1 MLGGRQKLPDK
12 DLLKIESSSGTAEGT
27 AEGTADGAASLFD
40 NVESDIESEINKLVK
55 RKETKTLGSDT
66 KNETQKP
73 FSVTSEM
80 LLNAYP
86 NNLFYSNGDKHYETP
101 ILTSPSSMKEGQ
113 LSNSNFESLFNE
125 IKTNNKDNTDIANIT
140 LEQCLTQYNSIIDN
154 PEKHSDIHYLINLFL
169 LLQNDVSCFNISNS
183 FVNVKEDDKIMTG
196 GMDEQREGPFPLQR
210 EDPDPQPYDQ
220 LFEIEDREEEIIQLG
235 PGNNLLVY
243 LIPSTVVFIGLC
255 ALSSL
260 FGMPVEDP
268 MFTGGLIAASI
279 IITTN
284 GGIRM
289 LNLIGNGANDN
300 LIPYVQGNRLIDTGI
315 RGLRRIVNITLIQPN
330 IERLVGNGIIR
341 PMALLNPN
349 IRLQRLIINN
359 NQFDDDLR
367 QRLRLLDEERVQR
380 AIRDGHVA
388 DAIRAG
394 DNPQLNAL
402 DARENER
409 LVAYAAGIQPE
420 LDNLRQQVAGAE
432 QQRREEYTKPVFKLQ
447 SQEIIQDFLKTKQT
461 ELGILIPH
469 FSEKQDKTQ
478 LQQFTPLP
486 PTLFDK
492 LRQQWRQYFNGWKE
506 PPDSWGDGD
515 NTEKRNRK
523 KGELNGI
530 PFFIRNVQFEGIY
543 KEQLKDVQNSYLA
556 ILTQK
561 TSSPKCYGIHA
572 TPP

>member
-1 MLGGRQKLPDK
+1 MLGGRQKRPYKNPAAAAAAAAAPAAAAPAAAAPAAAAAAAAD
-12 DLLKIESSSGTAEGT
+12 GA
-27 AEGTADGAASLFD
+27 ADGAASLFD
-40 NVESDIESEINKLVK
+40 NVESDIKSDIESEINKLVK
-55 RKETKTLGSDT
+55 PKETKTLGSDT

-86 NNLFYSNGDKHYETP
+86 NNLFYSNGDKHYKTP

-125 IKTNNKDNTDIANIT
+125 IKTNNKDNTDIADIT

-196 GMDEQREGPFPLQR
+196 GMDEQRDRRFPLQRDRRFPLQR
-210 EDPDPQPYDQ
+210 EDPDPQPYEQ
-220 LFEIEDREEEIIQLG
+220 VFEINDHEEEIIQLG

-243 LIPSTVVFIGLC
+243 LIPSTVVFVGLL
-255 ALSSL
+255 ALSNL
-260 FGMPVEDP
+260 FGMPVGDP
-268 MFTGGLIAASI
+268 MFLAGLIAASI

-300 LIPYVQGNRLIDTGI
+300 LIQYVQGNRWIDTGI

-349 IRLQRLIINN
+349 IRLQRLIINSD
-359 NQFDDDLR
+359 QFNDDLR
-367 QRLRLLDEERVQR
+367 QRVRLL

-388 DAIRAG
+388 DAISAG
-394 DNPQLNAL
+394 DNQQLNDI
-402 DARENER
+402 DARHNQQLNDIDARQNEE
-409 LVAYAAGIQPE
+409 LVAYAAGLQAHM
-420 LDNLRQQVAGAE
+420 DNLQQQVADA
-432 QQRREEYTKPVFKLQ
+432 QQQSIEEYARPVFKLQ
-447 SQEIIQDFLKTKQT
+447 SQDEIQDFLKTKQT

-486 PTLFDK
+486 
-492 LRQQWRQYFNGWKE
+492 
-506 PPDSWGDGD
+506 S
-515 NTEKRNRK
+515 
-523 KGELNGI
+523 
-530 PFFIRNVQFEGIY
+530 
-543 KEQLKDVQNSYLA
+543 
-556 ILTQK
+556 
-561 TSSPKCYGIHA
+561 
-572 TPP
+572 